1 MRENKGTYDANYY
14 QKNKDS
20 YKESIQKY
28 QKRLKSISVRVKPEL
43 YDDIKSYVE
52 EANIPLRQFV
62 IDALLEKIERDKK

>member
-1 MRENKGTYDANYY
+1 MPENKGTYDADYY
-14 QKNKDS
+14 QKNKES

-43 YDDIKSYVE
+43 YDKIKAYVE

-62 IDALLEKIERDKK
+62 IDALTEKINNK